1 MTKTF
6 SRKTRRDLHA
16 EITNQ
21 IIAAIEADPARPQMP
36 WRKSGG
42 PLWLPENAFTH
53 APYNG
58 INIVNLWVAAERR
71 SFSSHLWATYKQ
83 WQDLG
88 AQVRKGA
95 KSHPIVFY
103 SEYEAEPNPDEPDD
117 DGKRRILKSS
127 NVFNAAEV
135 DGFELP
141 PSPDP
146 LEPIARMEH
155 AERFICATGARV
167 EEGGERA
174 FYRPATDHIQMPDGR
189 LFIGTD
195 TMTRDE
201 SWYAV
206 LLHELTHYAEVRI
219 MPRLHDA
226 SAPVFESKRTLSA

>member
-1 MTKTF
+1 MTKTI

-21 IIAAIEADPARPQMP
+21 IIAAIEADPGRPQMP

-95 KSHPIVFY
+95 KSHPSLVDRHAGRGLDGNTHAPSVSLADRLAGNHLGHQTPARFSIRSSTLSIATFGARC
-103 SEYEAEPNPDEPDD
+103 SDGGRLDEEGAD
-117 DGKRRILKSS
+117 L
-127 NVFNAAEV
+127 V
-135 DGFELP
+135 DGCGASRNQPRPDAMARLKIELI
-141 PSPDP
+141 
-146 LEPIARMEH
+146 L
-155 AERFICATGARV
+155 
-167 EEGGERA
+167 
-174 FYRPATDHIQMPDGR
+174 
-189 LFIGTD
+189 
-195 TMTRDE
+195 
-201 SWYAV
+201 
-206 LLHELTHYAEVRI
+206 
-219 MPRLHDA
+219 
-226 SAPVFESKRTLSA
+226 